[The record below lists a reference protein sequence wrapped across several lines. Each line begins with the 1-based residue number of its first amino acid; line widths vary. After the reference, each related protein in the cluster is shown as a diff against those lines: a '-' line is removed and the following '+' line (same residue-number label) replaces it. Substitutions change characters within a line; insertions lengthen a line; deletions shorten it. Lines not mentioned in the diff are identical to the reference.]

1 MPAAPLPPNEA
12 DRLRDLRN
20 YQVLDTLPD
29 PSFDGLT
36 RLASQI
42 TGKPIALISLTDDN
56 RQWFMSRVG
65 VDVTEIPRDWAPC
78 AHAVATGE
86 SIVCCDMSVDARFA
100 DNPLVSDPT
109 HFRFYAG
116 LALVTPSG
124 SVLGT
129 LAVIDT
135 KPGSLTHAQI
145 QALETLAQQVV
156 HELELRMAY
165 RHLAELRAR
174 EREFETRL
182 LKERADEAQRLA
194 AELHDG
200 VGQELVGI
208 SIMLAAALN
217 EARKRRSALAGP
229 LEEVSLLLSRAID
242 LARRAAQEHGG
253 FAVRAAGLAGA
264 LEQFVRRLH
273 TPDGPRIELTASP
286 IPVECLDDGTA
297 YHLLRIAQ
305 EAIINARR
313 HSRAQWIRI
322 GCGHEPGLIKIT
334 VSDDGVGA
342 PADVAGTGGIGRYVM
357 AYRARAIGAE
367 LVVDSPPGGGHVVT
381 CALRCRG
388 GGACADPT
396 AAAEAGA

>member
-1 MPAAPLPPNEA
+1 MPAAPLPSNETA
-12 DRLRDLRN
+12 RLRDLRN
-20 YQVLDTLPD
+20 YQVLDGLPA

-42 TGKPIALISLTDDN
+42 AGTPIALISLTDEN

-65 VDVTEIPRDWAPC
+65 IDVVEIPRDWAPC
-78 AHAVATGE
+78 AHAVATGK
-86 SIVCCDMSVDARFA
+86 SIVCSDMSVDARFA

-116 LALVTPSG
+116 LALVTPRG

-135 KPGSLTHAQI
+135 KPSSLTIAQVE
-145 QALETLAQQVV
+145 ALETLAQQVV

-165 RHLAELRAR
+165 RDLAELRAR

-217 EARKRRSALAGP
+217 NARKRRSTLAEP
-229 LEEVSLLLSRAID
+229 LEEISLLLSRAID

-253 FAVRAAGLAGA
+253 FAVRGAGLAGA

-273 TPDGPRIELTASP
+273 TPDGPRIELTAAP
-286 IPVECLDDGTA
+286 IPAECLDDGTA

-313 HSRAQWIRI
+313 HSQAQSIKIW
-322 GCGHEPGLIKIT
+322 CGHEPGLIKFT
-334 VSDDGVGA
+334 VSDDGVGVRA
-342 PADVAGTGGIGRYVM
+342 AATETGGIGRYVM

-367 LVVDSPPGGGHVVT
+367 LAADSPPGAGHIVT
-381 CALRCRG
+381 CSLRCRG
-388 GGACADPT
+388 SHSCSGT
-396 AAAEAGA
+396 AGHAAPAP

>member
-1 MPAAPLPPNEA
+1 MPAAPLPSNETA
-12 DRLRDLRN
+12 RLRDLRN
-20 YQVLDTLPD
+20 YEVLDGLPD

-42 TGKPIALISLTDDN
+42 AGTPIALISLTDEN

-65 VDVTEIPRDWAPC
+65 LDVAEIPRDWAPC
-78 AHAVATGE
+78 AHAVATGQ
-86 SIVCCDMSVDARFA
+86 SIVCSDMSVDARFA

-116 LALVTPSG
+116 LALVMPRG

-135 KPGSLTHAQI
+135 KPGSLTGAQI
-145 QALETLAQQVV
+145 EALETLAQQVV

-165 RHLAELRAR
+165 RDLAELRSR

-217 EARKRRSALAGP
+217 EARKRRSALAKP
-229 LEEVSLLLSRAID
+229 LHEVSQLLSRAID

-253 FAVRAAGLAGA
+253 FAVRAGGLAGA
-264 LEQFVRRLH
+264 LEQFVRRLQA
-273 TPDGPRIELTASP
+273 PDGPRVELTAAP

-305 EAIINARR
+305 EAIVNARR
-313 HSRAQWIRI
+313 HSQAQSIKVS
-322 GCGHEPGLIKIT
+322 CAHGHGLITISVT
-334 VSDDGVGA
+334 DDGVGM
-342 PADVAGTGGIGRYVM
+342 PADPAETGGIGRYVM
-357 AYRARAIGAE
+357 AYRAHAIGADL
-367 LVVDSPPGGGHVVT
+367 LVESPPGGGHVVT
-381 CALRCRG
+381 VALRCH
-388 GGACADPT
+388 GAHGCADAV
-396 AAAEAGA
+396 AAT